1 MSVLATV
8 APAVTPL
15 ASPMVQVVTNTVHI
29 PQIPA
34 DVISGINVLVVAFT
48 GLVAS
53 LLHQVIERGKWSSN
67 TNRIVT
73 LVIAVMG
80 TAGFA
85 AFVNHFGQ
93 NWNALAQDGTALL
106 VLLGSS
112 QGRYLLFQL
121 VTGLIASAAT
131 KKALA
136 APVAVTDPNTEVIP
150 QNTTAVF

>member
-8 APAVTPL
+8 APVVTPL
-15 ASPMVQVVTNTVHI
+15 ATPVINVVTHTVTI

-34 DVISGINVLVVAFT
+34 DVISGINVLVVAAF

-53 LLHQVIERGKWSSN
+53 LLHQLVERGKWSSN

-73 LVIAVMG
+73 IVLAVLG

-85 AFVNHFGQ
+85 AFANNFGQ
-93 NWNALAQDGTALL
+93 NWNAFAQDATALL

-121 VTGLIASAAT
+121 VTGLIATAT
-131 KKALA
+131 AKKATA
-136 APVAVTDPNTEVIP
+136 ASTVADTGAEVIP
-150 QNTTAVF
+150 QNTTAGF